1 MPQHSLALLLTRSKE
16 RKGKREGKRKG
27 TGKGKVRERRHT
39 GERTIELKLG
49 GRIVRTLRSSVAKG
63 GRPKIL
69 PLARAFARPAI
80 VILEKPTAARL
91 VVEEPSYL
99 GTATSTLPPDKDPRA
114 SGGIRRRT
122 SSHPALAGLARW
134 FPLRQDHPAL
144 VVLRQFSV
152 PWPTPAARS

>member
-1 MPQHSLALLLTRSKE
+1 MTRMRLRLAREFATASDRPQ
-16 RKGKREGKRKG
+16 
-27 TGKGKVRERRHT
+27 RRP
-39 GERTIELKLG
+39 L
-49 GRIVRTLRSSVAKG
+49 VSSH
-63 GRPKIL
+63 RPKGRRTRIL

-152 PWPTPAARS
+152 RWPTPAARS